1 MFVKF
6 KKNRNFLLCL
16 TNQRGHTNDPDF
28 MKEINYILSINVP
41 ESYENFG
48 LKAH

>member
-1 MFVKF
+1 MKF

-16 TNQRGHTNDPDF
+16 TNPKGHTSETDF
-28 MKEINYILSINVP
+28 MKDINDILSINVP
-41 ESYENFG
+41 ESYTNFG